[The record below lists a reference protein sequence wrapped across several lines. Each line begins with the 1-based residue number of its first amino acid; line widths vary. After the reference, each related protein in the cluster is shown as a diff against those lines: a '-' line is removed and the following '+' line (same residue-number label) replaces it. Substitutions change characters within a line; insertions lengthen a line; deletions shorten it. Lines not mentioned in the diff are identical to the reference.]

1 MFGHWI
7 RRQPHNLRSLVLL
20 GATTTIWSIWLCRND
35 VVFERKNISSPL
47 QVIFFIT
54 HWLRSWAILQK
65 VNLRGTIIAACQQ
78 LELVAMEF
86 STPAH
91 GWCSRLRLEGS

>member
-1 MFGHWI
+1 MLPI
-7 RRQPHNLRSLVLL
+7 Y
-20 GATTTIWSIWLCRND
+20 CRND
-35 VVFERKNISSPL
+35 VVFERKYISSPL

-78 LELVAMEF
+78 LELVALEF

-91 GWCSRLRLEGS
+91 GWHSRLRLEGS